1 MENTRPSGTFT
12 ERKAGTDF
20 MRVLRQVAGGVRQH
34 WICLAGLW
42 QNPHRSLV
50 KGCQMIKE
58 QTERLANCLNDV
70 NALMAF
76 LKELAERFNYSCS
89 LNARKKKPNTSQR
102 IDSKYAF
109 S

>member
-1 MENTRPSGTFT
+1 
-12 ERKAGTDF
+12 
-20 MRVLRQVAGGVRQH
+20 
-34 WICLAGLW
+34 
-42 QNPHRSLV
+42 
-50 KGCQMIKE
+50 MIKE

>member
-1 MENTRPSGTFT
+1 
-12 ERKAGTDF
+12 
-20 MRVLRQVAGGVRQH
+20 
-34 WICLAGLW
+34 
-42 QNPHRSLV
+42 
-50 KGCQMIKE
+50 MIKE

-89 LNARKKKPNTSQR
+89 LNSRKKKPNTSQR